1 MEKLNSQL
9 EQAIADLLAIEKR
22 GGNATNRIFDVLSGT
37 SGSEREYRYMREL
50 VTLGY
55 ITGFVG
61 EVSGEPVTEVDGLSS
76 RAYSYFDDLA
86 AEEKRRKHERRM
98 DRVWSGLFVV
108 LGLVAGIAATAIGQI
123 VLGLA

>member
-1 MEKLNSQL
+1 MERLNSQL
-9 EQAIADLLAIEKR
+9 EQALADLLSIEKG
-22 GGNATNRIFDVLSGT
+22 GGNATSRIFDVLSGM

-50 VTLGY
+50 LALGY
-55 ITGFVG
+55 IAGSVNEMTGECNV
-61 EVSGEPVTEVDGLSS
+61 EGLTS
-76 RAYSYFDDLA
+76 RAYSYFDDRA

-123 VLGLA
+123 VLGLV

>member
-9 EQAIADLLAIEKR
+9 EQALADLLAIEKR
-22 GGNATNRIFDVLSGT
+22 GGSATNYIFDVLSGT

-50 VTLGY
+50 VALGY
-55 ITGFVG
+55 VTGSVNG
-61 EVSGEPVTEVDGLSS
+61 TSGGCNVEGLTS
-76 RAYSYFDDLA
+76 RAYSYFDDRA

-123 VLGLA
+123 VLGLV